1 LTRPAEVFELF
12 NAGLID
18 ANELF
23 GLFLLISPSAVLR
36 ECLAP
41 TAETRTKIIKV
52 NTLKFL
58 SLSAYLDFQIPL
70 AQTFDYSLVFVQLK
84 DFCSYKLFP
93 IVYLLKIVTVS
104 PF

>member
-1 LTRPAEVFELF
+1 MPNEKHLSKLA
-12 NAGLID
+12 LI
-18 ANELF
+18 E
-23 GLFLLISPSAVLR
+23 
-36 ECLAP
+36 
-41 TAETRTKIIKV
+41 
-52 NTLKFL
+52 TLKFL